1 MRISQKIS
9 PQVIAAGVG
18 LFQQFIPELTAQ
30 NLIAA
35 LKAYEAG
42 GKACSPVMAER
53 PLTRM
58 ETAELLQC
66 SLNTVSR
73 YLSCGKLKRIKLT
86 ERSCRIDAE
95 SVRALL
101 AGDDSS
107 AEV

>member
-35 LKAYEAG
+35 LKTYDT
-42 GKACSPVMAER
+42 GKPNASTVER
-53 PLTRM
+53 PLKRA
-58 ETAELLQC
+58 EAAELLQC
-66 SLNTVSR
+66 SLNTISR

-101 AGDDSS
+101 AGD
-107 AEV
+107 